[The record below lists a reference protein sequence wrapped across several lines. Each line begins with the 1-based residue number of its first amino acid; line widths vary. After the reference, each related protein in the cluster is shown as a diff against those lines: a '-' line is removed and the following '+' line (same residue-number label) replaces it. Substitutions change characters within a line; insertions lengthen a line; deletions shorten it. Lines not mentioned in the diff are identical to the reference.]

1 MCLPTHEY
9 SISIQNA
16 TILYAISLH
25 KGSKDN
31 CNLKRFFAAVIGL
44 EVLAAVTATA
54 LLIVRS
60 LLSTQNG

>member
-9 SISIQNA
+9 SILIQNA
-16 TILYAISLH
+16 TILYAISLR

-44 EVLAAVTATA
+44 EVITAVTATV
-54 LLIVRS
+54 LLIIRS